1 MKVFQIILLSAT
13 LISSVFGAAN
23 SPGSYYVTTEVLN
36 VRLSPNS
43 SGKVTNQLYERQR
56 VDVLEIKNG
65 WARVSK
71 YYSGSSEGIEGNVA
85 RWVSAKY
92 LSSSK
97 PKEIQANAPLEEA
110 IKSSDTYSK
119 YKATFIKASKSLIAK
134 KQCSLA
140 DFKEMGGW
148 LRSSSYKPKPVF
160 YTYCGG
166 MRSSNKVYLNAKTGR
181 VFK

>member
-1 MKVFQIILLSAT
+1 MKILQIFLL
-13 LISSVFGAAN
+13 IGFFSSTAFGAAS

-36 VRLSPNS
+36 VRLAPNP
-43 SGKVTNQLYERQR
+43 SGQITNRLYERQR

-71 YYSGSSEGIEGNVA
+71 YYSGSSEGLDGDVA
-85 RWVSAKY
+85 RWVAEKY
-92 LSSSK
+92 LSGSK
-97 PKEIQANAPLEEA
+97 PKEIQANTPLEEA
-110 IKSSDTYSK
+110 LKSSDNYSK
-119 YKATFIKASKSLIAK
+119 YRDVFVKASKSLISK
-134 KQCSLA
+134 RQCSLS

-148 LRSSSYKPKPVF
+148 LRSSTFKPKPVF

-166 MRSSNKVYLNAKTGR
+166 MRSNNKVYLNAKTGR